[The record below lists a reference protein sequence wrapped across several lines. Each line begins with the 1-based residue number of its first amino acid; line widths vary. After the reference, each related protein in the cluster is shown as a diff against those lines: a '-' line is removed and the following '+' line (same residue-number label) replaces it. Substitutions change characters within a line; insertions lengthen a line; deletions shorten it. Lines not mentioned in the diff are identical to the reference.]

1 MLQLRIAALLIAGI
15 ALAAPAT
22 ASAQRDAR
30 PLTLET
36 MVDNVRIGDVQ
47 FSPDGKELALVSNRS
62 GRSKV
67 WIMDREGRNPRLMLD
82 DQGSESSPAW
92 SPDGQWIAFLRR
104 GEGGSDIWV
113 VHPDGSALRQVTD
126 DPGSEGIPSWSPD
139 GKRIAFIAIRDSLQ
153 DIFVTNVADGKI
165 TQLTHGANPW
175 DEPRWRRPEWS
186 PDGRWIVYV
195 SNRSDPN
202 EAFGDDLWLLDTR
215 SGATEKLTSDLSV
228 MSSPRWSPDG
238 RYIAF
243 NAMKKSEFWYGD
255 MSDAYVMEMPSQTV
269 RRIDMDPYVSD
280 RNGSISME
288 WSPASDQLYFRYEWE
303 GDVNLWT
310 VLLESGV
317 ATKLTYEEGAFGE
330 IAVNP
335 DGSQIA
341 CVRSTPTHGGE
352 LEIFDL
358 EGGTPEQI
366 TNWNRGY
373 ADIQAP
379 RKITFRSKDG
389 YYILGYLY
397 LPPNFD
403 PAKKYP
409 AAVSMHGG
417 GNNAY
422 GNGFHALEQLISHS
436 GYVVLAI
443 EYRGS
448 AGHGRAFQDLS
459 YGDWAA
465 GQGWDAVYAA
475 QYLKSLP
482 YSNGKVGIYGGSYGG
497 ITTLAA
503 LTRDSR
509 PFDAAAPLYGIYD
522 WETAYENGDVLMRSW
537 VIEGHRGFRP
547 GEKPEL
553 YAHTAT
559 VHHLDEIRPGLPFLI
574 LHGELDRRAPYQ
586 QSLALVKS
594 LEAKGNPVEFHSYP
608 DEHHGFR
615 QPKNRIDAYGRLLKF
630 FDKNLK
636 GTANRQEAK

>member
-1 MLQLRIAALLIAGI
+1 MLQLRIAASLIVGI
-15 ALAAPAT
+15 ALAVPVA

-36 MVDNVRIGDVQ
+36 MVDNIRIGDVQ
-47 FSPDGKELALVSNRS
+47 FSPDGKSLALVSNRS

-67 WIMDREGRNPRLMLD
+67 WIMDREGGKAHPMLD

-104 GEGGSDIWV
+104 GDKGSDIWV
-113 VHPDGSALRQVTD
+113 AHPDGSALRQVTR

-139 GKRIAFIAIRDSLQ
+139 GKRIAFISVSDSLQ

-215 SGATEKLTSDLSV
+215 TGATEKLTADLSV

-288 WSPASDQLYFRYEWE
+288 WGPKSDQLYFRYEWE

-310 VLLESGV
+310 VSLASGV
-317 ATKLTYEEGAFGE
+317 ATKLTYEEGTFGE

-341 CVRSTPTHGGE
+341 YVRSTPTRGGE
-352 LEIFDL
+352 LEVFDL
-358 EGGTPEQI
+358 KGGTPRQL
-366 TNWNRGY
+366 TSWDRGY
-373 ADIQAP
+373 ANIQAP
-379 RKITFRSKDG
+379 RRITFRSKDG

-397 LPPNFD
+397 LPPGFD

-422 GNGFHALEQLISHS
+422 GNGFHVLEQLISHS
-436 GYVVLAI
+436 GYLVLAI

-475 QYLKSLP
+475 QFLEALP

-503 LTRDSR
+503 LTRDSG
-509 PFDAAAPLYGIYD
+509 PFDAAAPLYGIYN
-522 WETAYENGDVLMRSW
+522 WESAYENGDVLMRSW

-553 YAHTAT
+553 YEHTAT
-559 VHHLDEIRPGLPFLI
+559 ARHLDKIKSGLPFLI
-574 LHGELDRRAPYQ
+574 LHGELDRRAPYN
-586 QSLALVKS
+586 QSLALVDS
-594 LEAKGNPVEFHSYP
+594 LKAHGATVEFHSYP
-608 DEHHGFR
+608 DEQHGFR

-636 GTANRQEAK
+636 GTENLKGAK